1 MLFVEVGWFLDIGL
15 RTGYKA
21 RWQRDFRV
29 QQARAQISGL
39 SEPQLPYPE
48 NGNNITYHIGLLRK
62 KD

>member
-1 MLFVEVGWFLDIGL
+1 MLFVEVGWFLDVGL

-39 SEPQLPYPE
+39 SEPQFPYPE
-48 NGNNITYHIGLLRK
+48 NENNITYHI
-62 KD
+62 